1 MIEDN
6 RGFRLSECPETN
18 WGIVAMA
25 GDGDEDR
32 RATAFDSIVGTY
44 YPVLLSYLKG
54 HFRMS
59 DDDASDCLQEFVL
72 DKLIKKQIIQR
83 ASSEKGKFRYFLMRS
98 VERFVLDRIRRKK
111 AAKRAPN
118 EMTVSFEDWMKEGA
132 ESGGGKETLAAF
144 DLAFAQF
151 IVDRALLRMKE
162 RCMVDAKSNLW
173 SLFEEKFLGAAF
185 GESKSISNDT
195 LVALLGLKNKREVFS
210 LMAKAKALYAQI
222 LDEVLGEFVGVNQIG
237 DELES
242 LRHALARV

>member
-1 MIEDN
+1 MMEEK
-6 RGFRLSECPETN
+6 RGFQLSECPETN

-44 YPVLLSYLKG
+44 YPVLLRYLKG

-59 DDDASDCLQEFVL
+59 DDDAADCLQEFVL

-98 VERFVLDRIRRKK
+98 IERFVLDRIRRRK

-118 EMTVSFEDWMKEGA
+118 EMTICFEDWMKKGA
-132 ESGGGKETLAAF
+132 ESEGGLETLAAF

-162 RCMVDAKSNLW
+162 RCLVDAKTNLW
-173 SLFEEKFLGAAF
+173 SLFEEKFLGVAF
-185 GESKSISNDT
+185 GGSKSLPNDT
-195 LVALLGLKNKREVFS
+195 LVALLGLKSKREVFS
-210 LMAKAKALYAQI
+210 LMAKAKTLYVEI
-222 LDEVLGEFVGVNQIG
+222 LDEVLGEFVGGDQIS

>member
-1 MIEDN
+1 MEEN
-6 RGFRLSECPETN
+6 RGFQLSECPETN

-25 GDGDEDR
+25 GEGDEDR

-44 YPVLLSYLKG
+44 YPVLLRYLKG

-59 DDDASDCLQEFVL
+59 DDDAADCLQEFVL

-98 VERFVLDRIRRKK
+98 IERFVLDRIRRKK

-118 EMTVSFEDWMKEGA
+118 EMTVSFEDWMKEGV
-132 ESGGGKETLAAF
+132 EVGEETLTAF

-162 RCMVDAKSNLW
+162 RCLVDAKTNLW
-173 SLFEEKFLGAAF
+173 SLFEEKFLGVAF
-185 GESKSISNDT
+185 GESKSLPNDT
-195 LVALLGLKNKREVFS
+195 LVTLLGLKSKREVFS
-210 LMAKAKALYAQI
+210 LMANAKALYVEV

-242 LRHALARV
+242 LRHALATA